1 MKKYFL
7 FSLLAITIFCG
18 GVYFE
23 NKRLINEPDTMIAV
37 LIASLS
43 ISNARYQSTLNLEYL
58 SLIEEGQLERL
69 KHNIAFNEKLLN
81 EVKVDAESVCN
92 EIICSEKHLQIIE
105 NAKND

>member
-1 MKKYFL
+1 
-7 FSLLAITIFCG
+7 
-18 GVYFE
+18 
-23 NKRLINEPDTMIAV
+23 MIAV

-105 NAKND
+105 NANAGKPTRCFGFLLQRRYKARQCGSM